1 MSFTL
6 LIVDDQDTVL
16 RVLEYVFTS
25 RGHRVL
31 TARSGAAAVELLRN
45 GQAQAALID
54 MHMPEMDGF
63 QTTEALLELARQ
75 RGDNLRVW
83 MMTGAFS
90 TMAQKRARE
99 VGAVTLL
106 AKPFDFTAF
115 LTQLARELE
124 T

>member
-6 LIVDDQDTVL
+6 LLVDDQDTVL

-45 GQAQAALID
+45 GQAHAALID

-63 QTTEALLELARQ
+63 QTTEALLDLAQQ
-75 RGDNLRVW
+75 RGDKLRVW

-99 VGAVTLL
+99 VGAVALL
-106 AKPFDFTAF
+106 AKPFDFSAF
-115 LTQLARELE
+115 LAELARELDR
-124 T
+124 